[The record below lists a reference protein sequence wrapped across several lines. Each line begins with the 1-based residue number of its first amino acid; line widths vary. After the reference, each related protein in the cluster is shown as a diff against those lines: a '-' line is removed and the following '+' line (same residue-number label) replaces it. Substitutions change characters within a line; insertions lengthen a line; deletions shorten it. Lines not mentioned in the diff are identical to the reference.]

1 MQPQEND
8 GFVFRFDR
16 TYMGQVRQ
24 YDSIRILQI
33 SENSLEPSRE
43 IPEHRQMCHEIS
55 YVISGK
61 GAFYSG
67 DSCQMLQSGDI
78 QLISKGTP
86 HKIVPDGQSNL
97 RFCNIGFDLE
107 DGCDRE
113 LVPVRELFESIQ
125 DLCLHDRGELRM
137 AMTMLIGELYAGE
150 KGSALMIE
158 CYLKQILVLV
168 NRLAEAT
175 AAQPAVPESTAER
188 YNLSVYAI
196 VRYVDNN
203 VYSFPS
209 IRDISRDLGY
219 SESHISH
226 SFREKM
232 GITLREYIC
241 RKKVEA
247 SLDFL
252 GAGRYTVTQIAQM
265 LNYSSLQSFS
275 KAFQRIVGC
284 SPTEYCAGHRTKSKA
299 EAG

>member
-1 MQPQEND
+1 M
-8 GFVFRFDR
+8 
-16 TYMGQVRQ
+16 
-24 YDSIRILQI
+24 
-33 SENSLEPSRE
+33 
-43 IPEHRQMCHEIS
+43 
-55 YVISGK
+55 
-61 GAFYSG
+61 
-67 DSCQMLQSGDI
+67 
-78 QLISKGTP
+78 
-86 HKIVPDGQSNL
+86 
-97 RFCNIGFDLE
+97 
-107 DGCDRE
+107 
-113 LVPVRELFESIQ
+113 
-125 DLCLHDRGELRM
+125 
-137 AMTMLIGELYAGE
+137 
-150 KGSALMIE
+150 
-158 CYLKQILVLV
+158 
-168 NRLAEAT
+168 
-175 AAQPAVPESTAER
+175 
-188 YNLSVYAI
+188 
-196 VRYVDNN
+196 DNN
-203 VYSFPS
+203 FYSFPS

>member
-1 MQPQEND
+1 MQPKEND
-8 GFVFRFDR
+8 GFIFRFDR
-16 TYMGQVRQ
+16 TYTGQVRQ
-24 YDSIRILQI
+24 YDSIRVWQI

-43 IPEHRQMCHEIS
+43 IPEHRQCCHEIS

-61 GAFYSG
+61 GAFYGG
-67 DSCQMLQSGDI
+67 DSCRMLQSGDI

-97 RFCNIGFDLE
+97 RFCNIGF
-107 DGCDRE
+107 E
-113 LVPVRELFESIQ
+113 LDADCGGELNPVRMLFDSIQ
-125 DLCLHDRGELRM
+125 DLYLHDRGELRM

-175 AAQPAVPESTAER
+175 AAPPAVPESMAER

-203 VYSFPS
+203 FYSFPT

-252 GAGRYTVTQIAQM
+252 TSGRYSVTQIAQM
-265 LNYSSLQSFS
+265 LNYSSLQAFS
-275 KAFQRIVGC
+275 KAFQRIGGC
-284 SPTEYCAGHRTKSKA
+284 SPTEYCAKSIPQTGA
-299 EAG
+299 EPG